1 MAREALGA
9 ASLLRDGAGQG
20 KASVSSLDDVIRD
33 TRSMCVRWLQCP
45 HDAMAGADKHITGR
59 PHVRRQVSMQAVPT
73 FRSAKSASSPSGTV
87 SVSRRMSSR
96 IQVTMAT
103 AIATTQI
110 AMAQPLFQSRNVES
124 AFTMVGRVLR
134 TLRLAPCHV
143 HHVVRAWSATRGVA
157 GCRAAHA
164 RISPLRFPCAPQ
176 RRSTSAV
183 RSRPVPPQRRRP
195 DAPARARACRR
206 RARPERASAPL
217 PQAHARHVRRA
228 RCGPLPSR
236 CRCRC

>member
-1 MAREALGA
+1 
-9 ASLLRDGAGQG
+9 
-20 KASVSSLDDVIRD
+20 
-33 TRSMCVRWLQCP
+33 MCVRWLQCP

-134 TLRLAPCHV
+134 TLRLVPCHV

-195 DAPARARACRR
+195 DAPARARLPPP
-206 RARPERASAPL
+206 RPARASERTAAASPRAPRAPRAVWPTSLALPL
-217 PQAHARHVRRA
+217 PLLIPPWRSQ
-228 RCGPLPSR
+228 P
-236 CRCRC
+236 